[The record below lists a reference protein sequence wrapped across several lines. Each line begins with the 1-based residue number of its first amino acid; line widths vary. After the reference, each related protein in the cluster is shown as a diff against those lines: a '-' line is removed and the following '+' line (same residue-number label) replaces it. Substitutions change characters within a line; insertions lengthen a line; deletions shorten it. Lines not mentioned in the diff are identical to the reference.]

1 MKKILGVLLA
11 LALSLSSMYAEAFS
25 KKGNAG
31 KLDVEYSSAKSLAVG
46 INKIVI
52 KVKDGDKEIKD
63 AKVNM
68 VVSMPAMPGM
78 AAMEEKADAA
88 YKNGAYEA
96 DIEFSMRGTWQVS
109 IVIETKDGV
118 KQRLK
123 SSVVL

>member
-1 MKKILGVLLA
+1 MKKILGAFLA
-11 LALSLSSMYAEAFS
+11 LALSLSVMYADAIV
-25 KKGNAG
+25 KKGSAG
-31 KLDVEYSSAKSLAVG
+31 KLDVEYSSAKSLTVG
-46 INKIVI
+46 VNKIVI
-52 KVKDGDKEIKD
+52 KVKDGGKEVSD

-78 AAMEEKADAA
+78 MAMEEKADAP

-96 DIEFSMRGTWQVS
+96 NIEFSMRGTWQVS

-123 SSVVL
+123 SSVIL